1 MNFEVIRNTVNIL
14 LESMDFV
21 NMYGEFPLDKE
32 TLEKFHTLQSRLKRE
47 FDVLDIETEFMSSDS
62 IEVGFYLKKLDES
75 LSKSANGVKMMLVRQ
90 EELVQRRNMLIEKLE
105 AENEDPVIVRYNS
118 EIFQQVMTFR
128 YDIEKYADS
137 IIAGINKLHQI
148 YESPNEV
155 SQSQEYE
162 ESGDCLREVRRDTE
176 SVGLAANNTSNT
188 ECSNNGQCAK
198 DDGSTK
204 NRNLEKE
211 QIQYNEDLLKLF
223 RNHTDLIKKLVGKND
238 YEIVNKI
245 RQWAEGA
252 LIENPCNNLKLAFAR
267 ELKQAGIITLSID
280 RFRRLL

>member
-1 MNFEVIRNTVNIL
+1 MNFEVIRNTVNVL

-75 LSKSANGVKMMLVRQ
+75 LSKSANGVKMMLVKQ
-90 EELVQRRNMLIEKLE
+90 EELVQRRNMLIEKLK

-137 IIAGINKLHQI
+137 IIAEINKLHQI
-148 YESPNEV
+148 HESPNEV

-176 SVGLAANNTSNT
+176 SVGLAANCINNTDD
-188 ECSNNGQCAK
+188 GQCGK
-198 DDGSTK
+198 DDEEGDLTADDILLRTIFGK
-204 NRNLEKE
+204 HLPNFLKE
-211 QIQYNEDLLKLF
+211 AKLAKTGTGVA
-223 RNHTDLIKKLVGKND
+223 R
-238 YEIVNKI
+238 IVNNYVREYDLKKNLAKTGDLNKPLW
-245 RQWAEGA
+245 QA
-252 LIENPCNNLKLAFAR
+252 LSSK
-267 ELKQAGIITLSID
+267 GIIKIKNSAWNSAIK
-280 RFRRLL
+280 